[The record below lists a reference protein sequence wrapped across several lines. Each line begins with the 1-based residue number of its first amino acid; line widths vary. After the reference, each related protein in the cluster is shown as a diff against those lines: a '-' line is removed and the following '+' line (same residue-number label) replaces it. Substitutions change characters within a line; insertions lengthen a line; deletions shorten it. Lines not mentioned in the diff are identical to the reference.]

1 MSDAIYEWNLSYE
14 RFIFISEVLRNK
26 NNFYLIMKRLDEKY
40 LVLSRKICIAFFVEF
55 YGRYFVQE

>member
-1 MSDAIYEWNLSYE
+1 
-14 RFIFISEVLRNK
+14 
-26 NNFYLIMKRLDEKY
+26 MKRLDKKY